1 MRITV
6 IGRGH
11 VGGGLAQRWRAA
23 GHGVTAFG
31 RDGGHANGAD
41 VVVVAIPGD
50 AIAEGLARVSGLS
63 GQVTIDA
70 TNNYGDRPAGYD
82 TVAQQVK
89 SIIGGPTSKAFNT
102 NFASLYDQIDTESV
116 RPGTLFASD
125 PEAREITEQLIRD
138 AGFDPIHLG
147 DLGQAPLLEGL
158 VALTRVLGNGELGPF
173 FYRFNRPGELS
184 GK

>member
-1 MRITV
+1 
-6 IGRGH
+6 
-11 VGGGLAQRWRAA
+11 
-23 GHGVTAFG
+23 VTAFG

-116 RPGTLFASD
+116 RPGTLFAVRIGSGGSRDHRAVDPRRRFRSD
-125 PEAREITEQLIRD
+125 SPR
-138 AGFDPIHLG
+138 
-147 DLGQAPLLEGL
+147 
-158 VALTRVLGNGELGPF
+158 
-173 FYRFNRPGELS
+173 
-184 GK
+184 